1 MFQFIQIIKYEYCSK
16 FDLPIYQFN
25 MQLLVLKV
33 RCMLEALNTQ
43 HQSYS

>member
-1 MFQFIQIIKYEYCSK
+1 MWTVQNLIV
-16 FDLPIYQFN
+16 PIYQFN

-43 HQSYS
+43 HQSCS